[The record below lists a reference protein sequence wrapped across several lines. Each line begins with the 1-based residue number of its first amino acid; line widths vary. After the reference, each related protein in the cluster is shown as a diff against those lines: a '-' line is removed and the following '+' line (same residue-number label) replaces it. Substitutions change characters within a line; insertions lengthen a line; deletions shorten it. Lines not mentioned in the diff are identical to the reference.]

1 MNRETL
7 NAKLETTKAI
17 LVVAVLFVTLI
28 TSLFNCRGS
37 AHMIYLQ
44 QIAQELK
51 EVSDK
56 QVCEIPKAEEPTE
69 KESDVPVEE

>member
-1 MNRETL
+1 MNTEKL

-17 LVVAVLFVTLI
+17 LVVAVLFVTLV

-56 QVCEIPKAEEPTE
+56 QVCEIPQTEEPQPENTE
-69 KESDVPVEE
+69 DETE

>member
-1 MNRETL
+1 MNREAL

-56 QVCEIPKAEEPTE
+56 QVCEIPKAEEPQPEDTE
-69 KESDVPVEE
+69 DKTE

>member
-1 MNRETL
+1 MNREAL

-17 LVVAVLFVTLI
+17 LVVAVLFVTLV

-56 QVCEIPKAEEPTE
+56 QVCEISKTEEPQPENTE
-69 KESDVPVEE
+69 DKTE